1 MSTTARDQYAE
12 HRDAVTESVN
22 DLNRADG
29 IELRS
34 FEKLVPI
41 YVGVGAH
48 IYGAGVTA
56 NQWAKW
62 GMGFAT
68 SAEWAEYR
76 DSVREAKGDP
86 NAQVAPERR
95 ESFTRALK
103 IATAVVETFGGD
115 VGAMVSAYRETG
127 GALTVDALA
136 KWCHT
141 GDTSASVPTSAES
154 ALRAATRKGVRE
166 GMTLDDMLAAVVSE
180 WETASGGE

>member
-1 MSTTARDQYAE
+1 MSTTARDQYAA

-29 IELRS
+29 IESRS
-34 FEKLVPI
+34 FDKLVPI

-48 IYGAGVTA
+48 IYSAGVTA

-68 SAEWAEYR
+68 SAQWSEHVA
-76 DSVREAKGDP
+76 SVRESKGDP
-86 NAQVAPERR
+86 DAQVAPERR

-103 IATAVVETFGGD
+103 IATASVETFGGD
-115 VGAMVSAYRETG
+115 VGAMVAAYRETG
-127 GALTVDALA
+127 GALSVDSLA

-166 GMTLDDMLAAVVSE
+166 GLSLDDMLAIVASE
-180 WETASGGE
+180 FESASGGE